1 VRCSRPLVYSSSP
14 IDHRHGTAPLPGP
27 QQHLQEFDDTTML
40 LPARQKAASLIARY
54 EAVVGSKTLPISVIF
69 VAGNPLSSA

>member
-1 VRCSRPLVYSSSP
+1 MLAPFGLQLIPNRSSAWN
-14 IDHRHGTAPLPGP
+14 RPLPGP
-27 QQHLQEFDDTTML
+27 QQHLQEFDDTIML